1 MACQRNLVF
10 GAAEAERSSIFSRA
24 DYVEREVRTHLPAA
38 LSELPLRVD
47 VARHIH
53 RPDTRGPS
61 FGQNFLFD
69 PARGEPRPL
78 TDDQLFRQ
86 LPLAHR
92 ICRIYTHD
100 EQHAGQLAAALDAV
114 LGSSASDDLTN
125 M

>member
-1 MACQRNLVF
+1 M
-10 GAAEAERSSIFSRA
+10 
-24 DYVEREVRTHLPAA
+24 LPG
-38 LSELPLRVD
+38 ELATLPFKVD
-47 VARHIH
+47 LARHLH

-61 FGQNFLFD
+61 AGQNFLYD

-92 ICRIYTHD
+92 ICRVYTQDDTHD
-100 EQHAGQLAAALDAV
+100 AQLAAALDTLIGGNA
-114 LGSSASDDLTN
+114 GDDLTN

>member
-1 MACQRNLVF
+1 
-10 GAAEAERSSIFSRA
+10 
-24 DYVEREVRTHLPAA
+24 VRTQLPPA

-61 FGQNFLFD
+61 AGQNFLYD

-92 ICRIYTHD
+92 ICRIYTQD
-100 EQHAGQLAAALDAV
+100 EQYTPQLAAALDAV
-114 LGSSASDDLTN
+114 LGTTPSDDLTN